1 MRFYVP
7 PQIDS
12 DFQSAVNSKIG
23 TEFTVNFDSLNTV
36 RAIVPELD
44 YRAKQTGTN
53 GTKPL
58 YAEIDKLK
66 IGDYIQD
73 SNNDTYIVAYLK
85 DEKFPKCSKIQVQI
99 CNYKVTITRFQEEE
113 IDMDGNVTVPQGDNP
128 IVTDVYSIVIMGG
141 YEFRTNGGGVG
152 VVPSDQLG
160 LQVQYNDSTKNIKI
174 NDTFVYFN
182 AKYRIENIDYSQ
194 VDINGLGIMIAFA
207 KKVP

>member
-7 PQIDS
+7 PQIDN
-12 DFQSAVNSKIG
+12 DFQSAVNSEIG
-23 TEFTVNFDSLNTV
+23 TEFIVNFDSLNTV

-44 YRAKQTGTN
+44 YRAKQTGAN

-73 SNNDTYIVAYLK
+73 SNNDTYIVSYLK

-113 IDMDGNVTVPQGDNP
+113 IDMDGNITIPQGENP
-128 IVTDVYSIVIMGG
+128 IVTDIYSVVIMGG

-152 VVPSDQLG
+152 VVPSDSIAAQM
-160 LQVQYNDSTKNIKI
+160 QYNDSTKNIKI
-174 NDTFVYFN
+174 SDTFMYFN
-182 AKYRIENIDYSQ
+182 AKYRIETIDYSQ
-194 VDINGLGIMIAFA
+194 VDINGLGVITAFA